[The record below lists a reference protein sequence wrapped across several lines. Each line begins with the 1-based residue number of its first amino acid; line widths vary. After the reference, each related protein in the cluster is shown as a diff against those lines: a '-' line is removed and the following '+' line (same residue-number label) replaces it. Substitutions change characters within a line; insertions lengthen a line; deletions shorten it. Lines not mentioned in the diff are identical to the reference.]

1 MALGLNKLP
10 WYGAMIVTGLL
21 GAAGAGT
28 YHYLYAGF
36 PSAVAGLLPVGDGA
50 GTLRG
55 ELVKLEAEL
64 ARERQEI
71 QKGLEAERRLVE
83 FREELKDLERQFN
96 DLKVVLPD
104 KRDVADMLRRIQT
117 LATQSSLVVKLF
129 RPSAVVSKQVHQE
142 WPMSL
147 ELEGNYHDL
156 ARFFDQVS
164 KVPRIINVGGIA
176 ITGAKSETPTDLMT
190 ISAKCTATTFVLLNE
205 PAPAD
210 DKGKKGGKARPGR
223 ARPGAAAAP
232 KAAR

>member
-1 MALGLNKLP
+1 MALGLNNLP
-10 WYGAMIVTGLL
+10 WYGTMIL
-21 GAAGAGT
+21 AGVVGVAGIGS

-36 PSAVAGLLPVGDGA
+36 PAAVADVLPIGESS
-50 GTLRG
+50 GTLRAG
-55 ELVKLEAEL
+55 LVALEAEL

-71 QKGLEAERRLVE
+71 QKGLEAERRLVD

-117 LATQSSLVVKLF
+117 LATQSSLVVKVF
-129 RPSAVVSKQVHQE
+129 RPSAVVSKDVHQE
-142 WPMSL
+142 WPMNL

-176 ITGAKSETPTDLMT
+176 ISAGKDKTPTDPMT
-190 ISAKCTATTFVLLNE
+190 ISAKCTATTFVLLDGPP
-205 PAPAD
+205 PAPDA
-210 DKGKKGGKARPGR
+210 KGKRGGKV